1 MAIERTEL
9 DLRADLLITRELL
22 GTAPIKASASIWWL
36 GRRFRVQV
44 KSGLTVSDLL
54 ALASEPGG
62 LGRIPHTAEDL
73 MDTWT
78 ELPGVIDIYGDRDA
92 PTGTVVKGQTKLETD
107 TKLLLPLAELVL
119 SGGAG
124 DLKPTGHGRLLER
137 EANEY
142 TTFLSG
148 DGGAR
153 SQLRRMVS
161 GPYTLLR
168 EVTDENRS
176 DALLRVEVSNLVE
189 GVGSSMGTPA

>member
-9 DLRADLLITRELL
+9 NLRADLLITRELL

-36 GRRFRVQV
+36 GSRFRVQV
-44 KSGLTVSDLL
+44 KSGLAVSDLL
-54 ALASEPGG
+54 ALANEPGG
-62 LGRIPHTAEDL
+62 LGRVPRTAEEL

-92 PTGTVVKGQTKLETD
+92 PVGTVVKGQTKLETD
-107 TKLLLPLAELVL
+107 TELLLPLAELVL
-119 SGGAG
+119 SGEVG
-124 DLKPTGHGRLLER
+124 DLKPTGRGQLLER

-142 TTFLSG
+142 TTYLPD

-161 GPYTLLR
+161 GAYTLLR

-189 GVGSSMGTPA
+189 GAGSGANAPA